1 MSELDRMIEANRRYA
16 ERFEE
21 GGKPTTPARRVAI
34 LTCMD
39 SRIHLEQALGL
50 SIGDAH
56 MIRNAGGRA
65 SDDAI
70 RSLIISSRLLGTT
83 EFAVIH
89 HTDCGMVMFTNQ
101 QLREK
106 LADEAGTDASA
117 IDFLPFSDLRQ
128 SVIDPRHPTPGRR
141 DFGLGL
147 HLRRAFRGARAGHAG
162 DDAGDRVAE
171 FRNGGEVWSCCG
183 ARSLAT
189 GAWHLRA
196 ATHDRPRTG
205 ASPRREP
212 AFAACAIYERTSGLY
227 LIR

>member
-16 ERFEE
+16 EGFGE
-21 GGKPTTPARRVAI
+21 GGKPMPPARHVAI

-39 SRIHLEQALGL
+39 ARIHPEQALGL
-50 SIGDAH
+50 AIGDAH

-70 RSLIISSRLLGTT
+70 RSLIISSRLLGTN

-89 HTDCGMVMFTNQ
+89 HTDCGMVTFSNQ

-128 SVIDPRHPTPGRR
+128 SVTEDVHRILDTP
-141 DFGLGL
+141 
-147 HLRRAFRGARAGHAG
+147 HL
-162 DDAGDRVAE
+162 DDAIPVSGYIYDVH
-171 FRNGGEVWSCCG
+171 SG
-183 ARSLAT
+183 ALELVVPASTRAT
-189 GAWHLRA
+189 A
-196 ATHDRPRTG
+196 
-205 ASPRREP
+205 
-212 AFAACAIYERTSGLY
+212 
-227 LIR
+227 